1 MVIWGGCGQL
11 NRFLIAT
18 SQRLLSHPGLD
29 ELPILLLSSG
39 CKFLGRDTR
48 ATTAVVAA
56 SLCEAVASPTRRRLQ
71 VVQIVMGRHQPL
83 LKLRPGEQR
92 ASLQKMNIRPGP

>member
-39 CKFLGRDTR
+39 CKFRAVHLARDTR
-48 ATTAVVAA
+48 ATGAQNNNTLSV
-56 SLCEAVASPTRRRLQ
+56 L
-71 VVQIVMGRHQPL
+71 
-83 LKLRPGEQR
+83 
-92 ASLQKMNIRPGP
+92 